1 MAGGSHPPGENPPV
15 DNPPC
20 YPSPSQSRLLR
31 FGGFQRPEA
40 GQAADGV
47 WPRDNR
53 GVKAGL
59 ALGSRSNG

>member
-1 MAGGSHPPGENPPV
+1 MAGGSYPSG

-20 YPSPSQSRLLR
+20 YLSPSQSRLLG

-40 GQAADGV
+40 GQAADSV
-47 WPRDNR
+47 LPRDNR
-53 GVKAGL
+53 GGKADL

>member
-1 MAGGSHPPGENPPV
+1 MAGGSYPSGN
-15 DNPPC
+15 NPPC

-47 WPRDNR
+47 WLREDR
-53 GVKAGL
+53 GGKAGL